1 MALEQLPRPAGPI
14 VHRQQQRPVC
24 LCWERHEGHGR
35 GSGGERHDIPIRRWG
50 RVLGVQ
56 RPQGQAVLIPK
67 VVAGGGSGG
76 GVQVRDNPKRGRFPT
91 GVG

>member
-1 MALEQLPRPAGPI
+1 MALEQLPRSAGPI

-24 LCWERHEGHGR
+24 LCWKRDESHGR
-35 GSGGERHDIPIRRWG
+35 GSGGERHDILIRRWG

-56 RPQGQAVLIPK
+56 RPQGQAVPITK
-67 VVAGGGSGG
+67 VVAGGRGGSWLQICSHPLG
-76 GVQVRDNPKRGRFPT
+76 RRLPK

>member
-1 MALEQLPRPAGPI
+1 MALEHLPRPAGPI

-24 LCWERHEGHGR
+24 VCGERDEGHGR
-35 GSGGERHDIPIRRWG
+35 GCGGKRYDILVRRWG

-56 RPQGQAVLIPK
+56 GPQGQAVAIAE

-76 GVQVRDNPKRGRFPT
+76 GVQVRGHPKRGGFPT